1 MDGVLGLPLGSLGWS
16 SGHPGA
22 SAGYIVTD
30 GVLLGSYKFGGMLDW
45 DADVVWR
52 LNARRREDPGDD
64 RNVLDP
70 WLFTQDLHIHNDDF
84 HLLED

>member
-1 MDGVLGLPLGSLGWS
+1 MVYWVYHWDHWDGPLATTR
-16 SGHPGA
+16 A

-52 LNARRREDPGDD
+52 LNARTLGMIEMCSHGF
-64 RNVLDP
+64 
-70 WLFTQDLHIHNDDF
+70 FTQDLHIHNDDF